1 MTLSPA
7 PTEVP
12 RPMPDRFDPTRLVI
26 AKAQAEDRAAADL
39 QAEREDRAAARAQRR
54 HLKPRPREVTAAL
67 TSRREVARDARA
79 YAESW
84 YQALYWWTVREV
96 KIPYSFHYEPG
107 PELEISTLGSN
118 VPAPTRYLRTPAGEF
133 TEGEVGVLITQ
144 MAEAGT
150 VESKQLG
157 KMLDKLRHENSTCPA
172 SLLREDGSWHQNRE
186 RVTRYAVAVLTLAV
200 RLRVQEAEAPLHLMQ
215 AQLSA
220 LARV

>member
-1 MTLSPA
+1 
-7 PTEVP
+7 
-12 RPMPDRFDPTRLVI
+12 MPDLFDPIQLVI
-26 AKAQAEDRAAADL
+26 AKAQSEDRAAADL
-39 QAEREDRAAARAQRR
+39 EAERRERQGARTHRR
-54 HLKPRPREVTAAL
+54 HLKPSAREVTAAL
-67 TSRREVARDARA
+67 TSRRQQAKDTRA

-84 YQALYWWTVREV
+84 YQALYWWIVREV

-118 VPAPTRYLRTPAGEF
+118 VRAPTRYLRTPAGEF
-133 TEGEVGVLITQ
+133 TEGEVGTIITE

>member
-1 MTLSPA
+1 
-7 PTEVP
+7 
-12 RPMPDRFDPTRLVI
+12 MPDPFDPTRLVI

-39 QAEREDRAAARAQRR
+39 QAERNERQVARTQRR
-54 HLKPRPREVTAAL
+54 HLKPRPREVTSAL

-96 KIPYSFHYEPG
+96 KIPYSFHYEPS
-107 PELEISTLGSN
+107 PEEISTLGSN

-133 TEGEVGVLITQ
+133 TEGEVGTIITE
-144 MAEAGT
+144 MAKAGT

-157 KMLDKLRHENSTCPA
+157 KMLDKLRHESSTCPA